1 MLGGRRRA
9 GLLALAP
16 GGALTP
22 SGRRAPTTFDGSIG
36 PDGSHIAQVL
46 PEVRDVLPE
55 LPELPDDDSDRAR
68 FQLFDSF
75 ARLLRNA
82 SRDAPIVLILDD
94 LHAADEPSL
103 LLLRFVS
110 MDLADTS
117 VVVLAVYRE
126 GELAASDPRVGLLA
140 EVARVSAGE
149 RLDPPGLTVDEVARY
164 IELAGGERPPD
175 GLAEAVHR
183 ETEGNPLFVG
193 EIVRLLAEEGRL
205 GRPPDRVGQPLGVT
219 EGVKAVIG
227 RRLAR
232 LSDPCRELLA
242 RASVIGVE
250 IPLDLVAALEDRPAS
265 EITALFDEAVDAHV
279 LMEPRTSGG
288 TWRFAHALIRDVLYA
303 SLPGSVRRELHLRI
317 ARTLEA
323 HPTSASDPPLAELAH
338 HFVLAG
344 PAAEGDIAIDYAT
357 RGAERATA
365 VYAHEE
371 AARLYRL
378 GLQAGGIDDLHR
390 YALLMRLGDSAT
402 RAGDEEGAQ
411 DAFWEAAEIAQQ
423 RGLDE
428 ELGHAALGYGGM
440 FYWMRAG
447 DERLVPLLERALASL
462 GPGDSKLRASL
473 LGRLAGALRDEW
485 SMERRSA
492 LSSEA
497 VAVARRLGDQRTLL
511 NALICHVAAAMGPD
525 SVAEMAELR
534 REIRELI
541 TVDSRLLGRVPAD
554 HRDRVR

>member
-1 MLGGRRRA
+1 MSS
-9 GLLALAP
+9 
-16 GGALTP
+16 P
-22 SGRRAPTTFDGSIG
+22 SC
-36 PDGSHIAQVL
+36 
-46 PEVRDVLPE
+46 
-55 LPELPDDDSDRAR
+55 PELPDDDADRAR

-82 SRDAPIVLILDD
+82 ARDGPVVLILDD

-110 MDLADTS
+110 MDLADTG

-126 GELAASDPRVGLLA
+126 GELAASDPRIGLLA

-164 IELAGGERPPD
+164 IELAAGERPPD

-205 GRPPDRVGQPLGVT
+205 GRPPDGVGQPLGVT

-265 EITALFDEAVDAHV
+265 EITAALRRGRRRARPDGAAHV
-279 LMEPRTSGG
+279 GRNVAVRARADPRCALCVVARIGPPRAAPSDRANAGG
-288 TWRFAHALIRDVLYA
+288 APNQR
-303 SLPGSVRRELHLRI
+303 VR
-317 ARTLEA
+317 
-323 HPTSASDPPLAELAH
+323 
-338 HFVLAG
+338 
-344 PAAEGDIAIDYAT
+344 PAARGARAPLRPGRT
-357 RGAERATA
+357 RRGRRHCHRLRHVAAAERATA

-378 GLQAGGIDDLHR
+378 GLQAGGLDDLHR
-390 YALLMRLGDSAT
+390 YTLLMRLGDSAT

-447 DERLVPLLERALASL
+447 DDATGPAPGARSGLA
-462 GPGDSKLRASL
+462 
-473 LGRLAGALRDEW
+473 
-485 SMERRSA
+485 
-492 LSSEA
+492 
-497 VAVARRLGDQRTLL
+497 RTR
-511 NALICHVAAAMGPD
+511 G
-525 SVAEMAELR
+525 
-534 REIRELI
+534 
-541 TVDSRLLGRVPAD
+541 
-554 HRDRVR
+554 

>member
-1 MLGGRRRA
+1 M
-9 GLLALAP
+9 
-16 GGALTP
+16 
-22 SGRRAPTTFDGSIG
+22 
-36 PDGSHIAQVL
+36 AQVL
-46 PEVRDVLPE
+46 PEIRDVLPE
-55 LPELPDDDSDRAR
+55 LPDLPDDDADRAR

-75 ARLLRNA
+75 SRLLRNA

-250 IPLDLVAALEDRPAS
+250 IPLDLVAAIEDRPAS

-378 GLQAGGIDDLHR
+378 GLQAGGDRRSPPLCAPDAAWRIR
-390 YALLMRLGDSAT
+390 RPAPGT
-402 RAGDEEGAQ
+402 RRVPRTRSG
-411 DAFWEAAEIAQQ
+411 
-423 RGLDE
+423 RPRRSPSN
-428 ELGHAALGYGGM
+428 AALTRSSGT
-440 FYWMRAG
+440 
-447 DERLVPLLERALASL
+447 P
-462 GPGDSKLRASL
+462 
-473 LGRLAGALRDEW
+473 
-485 SMERRSA
+485 RSA
-492 LSSEA
+492 MGGCSIGCAPVTSDWSRSWSALWPRSDQGIASCEHPCW
-497 VAVARRLGDQRTLL
+497 VAWPGHYEMSGAWSGGQR
-511 NALICHVAAAMGPD
+511 
-525 SVAEMAELR
+525 
-534 REIRELI
+534 
-541 TVDSRLLGRVPAD
+541 
-554 HRDRVR
+554 